1 MGKAK
6 CGKQLDLNYGKGFE
20 KKSKFVV
27 KLGKFMDSDQVTRPS
42 RNELEQAG
50 IKVTE
55 RCIPFVVED
64 FNIGGLAYPS
74 LGVSGK
80 KAKVCV
86 EIFFLPSKKCTLSKS
101 EAEKKAILVTPKI
114 RSLVAKA
121 YKNDMSEVV
130 ASLW

>member
-6 CGKQLDLNYGKGFE
+6 CGKQLDLNHGKGFD

-27 KLGKFMDSDQVTRPS
+27 KLGKFMDSDRVTRPS

-50 IKVTE
+50 IKVSG

-64 FNIGGLAYPS
+64 LNMGGLAYPS
-74 LGVSGK
+74 LGVSDK

-101 EAEKKAILVTPKI
+101 ELEKKAILVTPKI

-121 YKNDMSEVV
+121 YKNDISEVV

>member
-1 MGKAK
+1 MGRAK
-6 CGKQLDLNYGKGFE
+6 CGKHLDLNYGKGFE

-27 KLGKFMDSDQVTRPS
+27 KLGKFMDSDLVTRPS
-42 RNELEQAG
+42 RSELEQAG
-50 IKVTE
+50 IKVTG

-80 KAKVCV
+80 QAKVCV

-121 YKNDMSEVV
+121 YKNDISEVV

>member
-6 CGKQLDLNYGKGFE
+6 CGKELDLNYGKGFE

-27 KLGKFMDSDQVTRPS
+27 KLGKFMDSDIVTRPS
-42 RNELEQAG
+42 RSELEQAG

-121 YKNDMSEVV
+121 YKNDISEVV

>member
-6 CGKQLDLNYGKGFE
+6 CGKELDLNYGKGFE

-27 KLGKFMDSDQVTRPS
+27 KLGKVMDSDQVTRPS

-86 EIFFLPSKKCTLSKS
+86 EIFFYLVRNVHCQSLRQKKKLFWLHLKF
-101 EAEKKAILVTPKI
+101 AL
-114 RSLVAKA
+114 L
-121 YKNDMSEVV
+121 
-130 ASLW
+130 